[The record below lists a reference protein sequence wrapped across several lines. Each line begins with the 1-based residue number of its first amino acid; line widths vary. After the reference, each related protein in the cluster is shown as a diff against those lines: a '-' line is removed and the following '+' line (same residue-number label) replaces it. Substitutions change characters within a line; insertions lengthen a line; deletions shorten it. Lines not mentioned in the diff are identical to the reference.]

1 MKSIAILFIDGFEEI
16 EGITIAD
23 VLRRADFNTL
33 LVGVEKK
40 TVTGSHGIT
49 LTMDK
54 LLKDVSKDDLDAV
67 VLPGG
72 MPGAARLAEN
82 SAVTELLKAVST
94 QKKKVGAICAA
105 PIALH
110 SAGLLNNKKVTCY
123 PSFEPHLVNSICTG
137 ESVTIDGHIITGQ
150 GPGAALEFS
159 LSLVE
164 FFGKP
169 EKSRELRK
177 AMLVN

>member
-1 MKSIAILFIDGFEEI
+1 MKSIAILFIDGFEEM
-16 EGITIAD
+16 EGITIVD
-23 VLRRADFNTL
+23 VLRRADFNT
-33 LVGVEKK
+33 VFIGVEEK
-40 TVTGSHGIT
+40 TVTGSHGIMV
-49 LTMDK
+49 TMDK

-72 MPGAARLAEN
+72 MPGAARLTEN
-82 SAVTELLKAVST
+82 AAVTELLKAVSS
-94 QKKKVGAICAA
+94 QQKKVGAICAA

-123 PSFEPHLVNSICTG
+123 PSFEQHLVNSICTG
-137 ESVTIDGHIITGQ
+137 ESVTIDGHVISGQ

-164 FFGKP
+164 WFGKP
-169 EKSRELRK
+169 KKSQELRR